1 MLCDI
6 IESERGCIYTM
17 SIYEVLGVPE
27 PGAEA
32 EADKVTEAEIA
43 EQQELNKLFGLP
55 EMTPEAAAEQ
65 VKRQRASIE
74 AFKTEHPGRWAE
86 AEADA
91 ERSRGF
97 SALRRKLDNGRAAQH
112 EQEQG

>member
-1 MLCDI
+1 
-6 IESERGCIYTM
+6 M
-17 SIYEVLGVPE
+17 SIYDVLGVPE

-65 VKRQRASIE
+65 VKRQRAAIE
-74 AFKTEHPGRWAE
+74 TFKAEHPGRWAE
-86 AEADA
+86 AEERA
-91 ERSRGF
+91 EL
-97 SALRRKLDNGRAAQH
+97 SAGLAELRRKTERR
-112 EQEQG
+112 

>member
-1 MLCDI
+1 
-6 IESERGCIYTM
+6 M
-17 SIYEVLGVPE
+17 SIFKILGVPE

-86 AEADA
+86 AEARTAD
-91 ERSRGF
+91 SREW
-97 SALRRKLDNGRAAQH
+97 ARLRRETAKRGGIGGN
-112 EQEQG
+112 QE

>member
-1 MLCDI
+1 MTI
-6 IESERGCIYTM
+6 HEI
-17 SIYEVLGVPE
+17 LGVPE

-55 EMTPEAAAEQ
+55 EVTPEAAAEQ

-86 AEADA
+86 AE
-91 ERSRGF
+91 
-97 SALRRKLDNGRAAQH
+97 GRAADSR
-112 EQEQG
+112 EWARLRRETAKRGGIGGNQE